1 MVLIDRDYPR
11 TSNMVEGFHLGFKC
25 KVNRPKPS
33 VQEYFRA
40 VRDQQITTD
49 FHLDRLAH
57 GKTPAKKRKTSNDVL
72 YQICENFD
80 QYDSVLSY
88 MFEVAKYSGHDQ

>member
-25 KVNRPKPS
+25 KVKLNRPKPS

-40 VRDQQITTD
+40 VRDQQITND

-57 GKTPAKKRKTSNDVL
+57 GKTPAKKR
-72 YQICENFD
+72 
-80 QYDSVLSY
+80 
-88 MFEVAKYSGHDQ
+88 